1 MLYPKISNIKK
12 SHVLIR
18 SLLGASAVLGV
29 ILIVVQ
35 VLSKSRYNWALLA
48 IAGIIYTWTSVIY
61 AIKKNVNIAYHVMVQ
76 MLSISILMIAIDY
89 IIGYKGWSFEIGIPI
104 TSIVANVTMLILT
117 ISSRRKYLKY
127 VVYQVIIFTITILSS
142 LFVLKADIHWNILYT
157 ISMSIAG
164 ITLFLSITLCRK
176 NFIEELKKRFHM

>member
-12 SHVLIR
+12 SNVLIR
-18 SLLGASAVLGV
+18 SLLGASFVLGL
-29 ILIVVQ
+29 ILILIQ
-35 VLSKSRYNWALLA
+35 FLSNSRFNWAFLA

-76 MLSISILMIAIDY
+76 MFSISILMIAIDY

-117 ISSRRKYLKY
+117 ISSRKKYLKY
-127 VVYQVIIFTITILSS
+127 IVYQVIIFVITILTS

-157 ISMSIAG
+157 ISMTIAG
-164 ITLFLSITLCRK
+164 ISLFLCVMFCTK
-176 NFIEELKKRFHM
+176 DFIEEIKKRFHM